1 MAELYSQRA
10 ATLDHGPARL
20 TLRVTQGDD
29 LFERVRLVSRH
40 TDPLGTPGAVTRI
53 PIPVQATVFDSAIYV
68 KNTGLIVSQFDIE
81 DDLDHANVVLLKL
94 TAATTS
100 NFTPGTYWYW
110 LRALDADT
118 GREATLLQ
126 GPLEIVERPT

>member
-40 TDPLGTPGAVTRI
+40 VDPNGPPGTIVRV
-53 PIPVQATVFDSAIYV
+53 PIPVASTVFDSSIYRR
-68 KNTGLIVSQFDIE
+68 NTGVQVATFDIN
-81 DDLDHANVVLLKL
+81 DDQDDD
-94 TAATTS
+94 ATILVTLPAS
-100 NFTPGTYWYW
+100 TTRDMTPGTYAYW
-110 LRALDADT
+110 IRGMNADT
-118 GREATLLQ
+118 GLEVTLLQ
-126 GPLEIVERPT
+126 APLEIVERPT

>member
-40 TDPLGTPGAVTRI
+40 QDPNGPPGAVIRVPI
-53 PIPVQATVFDSAIYV
+53 PITATVFDSAIYV
-68 KNTGLIVSQFDIE
+68 KNTGVIVSSFDIE
-81 DDLDHANVVLLKL
+81 DDVDRDDTVLIKL
-94 TAATTS
+94 PAGVTAT
-100 NFTPGTYWYW
+100 FTAGTYAYW
-110 LRALDADT
+110 IRSIDADS
-118 GREATLLQ
+118 GREITLLQ
-126 GPLEIVERPT
+126 GPIEFLERPQ